1 MQNNSTSEWLRA
13 AHHRPEAGSLQSRRL
28 HIESRNTSAMILLPS
43 TNNKSVFSCARMLTK
58 WHCPLL
64 LSNPSISPGLTAAI
78 LQQLLWGTDRRRD
91 RQTDTVP
98 LHRHCSAY
106 QASSE
111 NNSIAFSALAFSAL
125 TLLVR
130 RQEGHPACKNWVVGC
145 WCGYLSGARCRLAY
159 GPADATATHCLL
171 LQ

>member
-1 MQNNSTSEWLRA
+1 
-13 AHHRPEAGSLQSRRL
+13 
-28 HIESRNTSAMILLPS
+28 MILLPS
-43 TNNKSVFSCARMLTK
+43 TNNTSVFSCACTYADKVALPTTAQQSIHFS
-58 WHCPLL
+58 WAHS
-64 LSNPSISPGLTAAI
+64 SNPAAAAV
-78 LQQLLWGTDRRRD
+78 RD

-125 TLLVR
+125 TLLVG
-130 RQEGHPACKNWVVGC
+130 RQEGHPACKKLSGGC
-145 WCGYLSGARCRLAY
+145 WLGYLSGARCRLAY

-171 LQ
+171 LQSNPDWFYLSGTGSPR